1 LLDIVR
7 IVWLLGSRTAN
18 RELIPR
24 GRLGPPETREGSIA
38 GAKRRNI
45 DCNPRAASV
54 FLQQM
59 TAFLRAFK
67 GLKRRLASVWSS
79 SRRGGAPGTWSEGF
93 DRQKSR
99 VDRGAEVDVCQ
110 HDGRRPN
117 PRRAAGLPMTETDL
131 KSDHAG
137 GDGRFQLPYTRLS
150 PLNSTQPAVISTQPA
165 VISTQPASFLL
176 SLRPNP
182 PRTGANWRLLL
193 QRKNSLWRRNREG
206 SGFRLGTAHGVKRQ
220 ACIRALMCLR
230 LRLRSGRVLAP
241 FEWK

>member
-1 LLDIVR
+1 
-7 IVWLLGSRTAN
+7 
-18 RELIPR
+18 
-24 GRLGPPETREGSIA
+24 
-38 GAKRRNI
+38 
-45 DCNPRAASV
+45 
-54 FLQQM
+54 M

-182 PRTGANWRLLL
+182 PGQVPIGVYSCSGRTRSGVETGRGA
-193 QRKNSLWRRNREG
+193 
-206 SGFRLGTAHGVKRQ
+206 GFLLGTAHGVKRQ

-230 LRLRSGRVLAP
+230 LRLRSGWVLAP